1 MSVTTPN
8 VKGKFGRGV
17 RSSLA
22 TLFQRRWLIAYF
34 VQREL
39 SKSYRG
45 SFLGIFWIFLG
56 PVLMIALYTL
66 VFSEILGLRFRQV
79 EGVTNFGLY
88 LYCGLI
94 PFLAFG
100 ETVNKAVGTIK
111 SNSTLV
117 QQVVF
122 PLEILPLST
131 AVTAV
136 LNQVFQFGAL
146 AVLILVLNTSLNWT
160 MLLIPF
166 LMIPQLL
173 FYLGLGYLGSVVGT
187 YLPDVQETLRAV
199 VRAMFFLTPILWP
212 ISAVADRKY
221 LSLVVDLNPLAYLV
235 GAYRALVFEG
245 RLPDMLPTLYFTVF
259 AAALCFAGI
268 LLFDRTKKHFADLV

>member
-1 MSVTTPN
+1 
-8 VKGKFGRGV
+8 
-17 RSSLA
+17 
-22 TLFQRRWLIAYF
+22 
-34 VQREL
+34 
-39 SKSYRG
+39 
-45 SFLGIFWIFLG
+45 
-56 PVLMIALYTL
+56 MIALYTL

-79 EGVTNFGLY
+79 DGVTNFGLY

-100 ETVNKAVGTIK
+100 ETINKAVGSIR
-111 SNSTLV
+111 SSSTLV

-122 PLEILPLST
+122 PLEVLPLST

-136 LNQVFQFGAL
+136 LNQMFQFSAL
-146 AVLILVLNTSLNWT
+146 TVLILILGTSLHWT
-160 MLLIPF
+160 MLLIPL

-187 YLPDVQETLRAV
+187 YLPQETLRAV

-212 ISAVADRKY
+212 ISAVADKKY

-235 GAYRALVFEG
+235 GAYRALIFEG
-245 RLPDMLPTLYFTVF
+245 RLPDMLPTLYFTLF
-259 AAALCFAGI
+259 AAALCIAGL
-268 LLFDRTKKHFADLV
+268 LLFDRTKKHFADLI

>member
-1 MSVTTPN
+1 M
-8 VKGKFGRGV
+8 
-17 RSSLA
+17 
-22 TLFQRRWLIAYF
+22 
-34 VQREL
+34 
-39 SKSYRG
+39 
-45 SFLGIFWIFLG
+45 FWVFLG
-56 PVLMIALYTL
+56 PLLMIILYTL

-94 PFLAFG
+94 PFLAFS
-100 ETVNKAVGTIK
+100 TSINKSVGSIR

-117 QQVVF
+117 QKVVF

-136 LNQVFQFGAL
+136 LDQIFQFSAL
-146 AVLILVLNTSLNWT
+146 AVLILILGTELQWT
-160 MLLIPF
+160 MLLIPL

-187 YLPDVQETLRAV
+187 YLPDVQETLRAI

-212 ISAVADRKY
+212 VSMVADRKY

-245 RLPDMLPTLYFTVF
+245 RLPDGLATLYFTLF
-259 AAALCFAGI
+259 ALALCFVGF
-268 LLFDRTKKHFADLV
+268 LLFTRAKRHFADLV